1 MIHVPPPAR
10 ALLLALATVL
20 SGGCQGMYYGTMEKF
35 GYHKRD
41 LLVER
46 VEEARDSQ
54 EDAKEQYTTALEQFT
69 AVVKFSGGDLEAM
82 YRKLDREFDRCQSKA
97 SAVST
102 RIDSVEKVAE
112 ALFQEWEQELE
123 QYKSVDLRAVSE
135 RRLLQTRQRYQQ
147 LRGAMRRAEAR
158 MKPVLVAFG
167 DQVLFLKHNLNARAI
182 LSLQDELTSVETDIA
197 ALIKEMEI
205 SIEEAD
211 VFIQTMGDE
220 KEG

>member
-1 MIHVPPPAR
+1 MTRVPHCAGFS
-10 ALLLALATVL
+10 LLAAVTVVG
-20 SGGCQGMYYGTMEKF
+20 SGCQSTYYGTMEKF

-54 EDAKEQYTTALEQFT
+54 EDAKEQFATALEQVT

-112 ALFQEWEQELE
+112 ALFQEWERELE
-123 QYKSVDLRAVSE
+123 EYKSVDLRAVSE

-182 LSLQDELTSVETDIA
+182 LSLQDELASVETDIA